1 MGGLSRIPPETWE
14 VGDFKDSKGRTL
26 KEMPYSGERKLVE
39 PTVSRKIGNQVRDGF
54 FIP

>member
-26 KEMPYSGERKLVE
+26 GEMPYSGERELIE
-39 PTVSRKIGNQVRDGF
+39 PTSSRKTGHQVRDGF
-54 FIP
+54 FIA